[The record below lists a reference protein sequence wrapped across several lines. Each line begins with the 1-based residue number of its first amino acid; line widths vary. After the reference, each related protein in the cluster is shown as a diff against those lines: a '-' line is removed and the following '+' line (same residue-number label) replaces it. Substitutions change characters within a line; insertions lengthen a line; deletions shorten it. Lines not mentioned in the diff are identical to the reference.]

1 MSSEWVSR
9 GLKLGAGGA
18 LAEQPPVSDRAHGL
32 RGHDTSCSLTREPM
46 RHHCLTSLLPNPTF
60 PCILICLHPCRYD
73 QFSLSLDPVTAR
85 LYHDATLPQ
94 EPAKTAHF
102 CSMCGP
108 KFCSMNISQEIQ
120 QYAEVRD

>member
-1 MSSEWVSR
+1 V
-9 GLKLGAGGA
+9 
-18 LAEQPPVSDRAHGL
+18 
-32 RGHDTSCSLTREPM
+32 
-46 RHHCLTSLLPNPTF
+46 
-60 PCILICLHPCRYD
+60 CRYD

-120 QYAEVRD
+120 QYAEVSDWDVRCSTTKGGWNKVRTGWQQGMQQVCWQLEGMGGRC

>member
-1 MSSEWVSR
+1 MCFVS
-9 GLKLGAGGA
+9 
-18 LAEQPPVSDRAHGL
+18 
-32 RGHDTSCSLTREPM
+32 C
-46 RHHCLTSLLPNPTF
+46 
-60 PCILICLHPCRYD
+60 PCIVLHNRYD

-85 LYHDATLPQ
+85 SYHDATLPQ

-120 QYAEVRD
+120 QYAAVSSVSTIAC